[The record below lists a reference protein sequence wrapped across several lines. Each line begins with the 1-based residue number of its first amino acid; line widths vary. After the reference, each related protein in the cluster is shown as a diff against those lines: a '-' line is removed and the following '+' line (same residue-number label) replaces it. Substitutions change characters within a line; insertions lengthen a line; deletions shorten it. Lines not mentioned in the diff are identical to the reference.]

1 MIVREWRARAEP
13 ARADDYPRHF
23 REMVV
28 PELRHVEGF
37 LGAHLIQRLL
47 DDTIEF
53 TVLTRWQSMESIRGF
68 AGEAVEQAKVEAGAA
83 AALID
88 FDDTVQHYDVIE
100 EVSLIPVTPA

>member
-1 MIVREWRARAEP
+1 MNNRNLPPLPPMVLSARAQTGLI
-13 ARADDYPRHF
+13 A
-23 REMVV
+23 
-28 PELRHVEGF
+28 LRLF